1 MYRTDI
7 TQSIEPAAPNY
18 NTLAKVS
25 EAAATGA
32 RIQAQGAEMLS
43 NIGASIFQV
52 GYKEY
57 KTQQTKATV
66 GGLEEG
72 LKSEVATLENQMTEV
87 ERLDTENKAKVEL
100 ERIQAVNQAQEIVP
114 AAILSGSD
122 PEEAKNLS
130 QSFFTTQE
138 NKFVATFREEQK
150 RIIAARDAMPQRQ
163 HEMMLRSE
171 ALLKK
176 YITSMPELASN
187 FRQVAQQITGK
198 ERLDLYSVNKL
209 YEDINF
215 IEKQKQEQ
223 GKAIEKQN
231 EVLRGAYINDRKKA
245 GTSETQAN
253 LEFQMLQPNERL
265 QLANTATEYANANTQ
280 SEAALKAGGNALL
293 NITTLTQA
301 MFDNDLIASN
311 SHIYARM
318 QQLGVSRQMIASG
331 NIPAEIASSTAYKK
345 LQEEAGTSILSLLD
359 EQYQSANNKLID
371 KIKTSPADAAT
382 ASKAQNDLAK
392 WYEDKRKFYTEN
404 KTSFL
409 VATSMAP
416 EDFNKTL
423 KQRLDIVNSLVT
435 SLQLPPEIIA
445 SLGMTGDK
453 QAYNDARTRYPKSAK
468 ALDHFA
474 RLREKAMQGVPD
486 TEWMDL
492 MKNIDSFNGVDTSK
506 TPTNLNE
513 AVASIVTFNQAADTV
528 KKAAIDK
535 TLMNAN
541 TGQTVA
547 VLVAKSFADPANAEQ
562 FLSTNVQTTQQVLAQ
577 LDAGEKPAIINQ
589 IDMAAETHVYG
600 ADAHGDK
607 AKMAYADTLN
617 YYSRFADMGVSV
629 VFADPT
635 GNGTIAIKYTNPK
648 PGASPDKIRN
658 WTLTRDSAIMAKTNA
673 RLKAVDDA
681 LRIQSLTT
689 GKPINQLRFEFINT
703 FNKAGMVSEA
713 RSEQTIKMLAPQES
727 PTRGTI
733 DATSNTTEKWWR

>member
-1 MYRTDI
+1 MYRTDV
-7 TQSIEPAAPNY
+7 TQDMEPATANV
-18 NTLAKVS
+18 NTLAKVN
-25 EAAATGA
+25 EAAVAGA
-32 RIQAQGAEMLS
+32 RLQAQGAEAIG
-43 NIGASIFQV
+43 NIAGSIFKV
-52 GYKEY
+52 GYNEY
-57 KTQQTKATV
+57 KTQQTKTGTSNLASSLQ
-66 GGLEEG
+66 G
-72 LKSEVATLENQMTEV
+72 EVATLEGQMAEV
-87 ERLDTENKAKVEL
+87 ERLDLENKSKLEL
-100 ERIQAVNQAQEIVP
+100 ERAQAITQAQEILP
-114 AAILSGSD
+114 AAILSGAD
-122 PEEAKNLS
+122 PEEAKGLS
-130 QSFFTTQE
+130 KDFFSTQE
-138 NKFVATFREEQK
+138 NKFVASFREEQK
-150 RIIAARDAMPQRQ
+150 RIIEARDAMPQRQ

-171 ALLKK
+171 ALLKRA
-176 YITSMPELASN
+176 IAAQPELAST
-187 FRQVAQQITGK
+187 FRQVAQQVTGK

-223 GKAIEKQN
+223 AKSLEKQN
-231 EVLRGAYINDRKKA
+231 EVLRSSYVNDRKKG

-253 LEFQMLQPNERL
+253 IEFQMLQPNERL
-265 QLANTATEYANANTQ
+265 QLANAATEYANAQTQ

-301 MFDNDLIASN
+301 MFDNDLMASN
-311 SHIYARM
+311 THIYTRM

-331 NIPAEIASSTAYKK
+331 TIPAEIASSPAYKK
-345 LQEEAGTSILSLLD
+345 LQEEAGASILSLLD
-359 EQYQSANNKLID
+359 EQFQAANNKLID
-371 KIKTSPADAAT
+371 KIKSTPADASVA
-382 ASKAQNDLAK
+382 KQAQNDLTK

-409 VATSMAP
+409 VATSTTP

-435 SLQLPPEIIA
+435 SLQLPPDVIA

-453 QAYNDARTRYPKSAK
+453 QGYNDARARYPKSAK

-486 TEWMDL
+486 AEWVDL
-492 MKNIDSFNGVDTSK
+492 MKSIDSFNGADTSK

-513 AVASIVTFNQAADTV
+513 AVASIVTYNQAADVV

-535 TLMNAN
+535 SLINSN

-547 VLVAKSFADPANAEQ
+547 VLVSKSFADPANAEQ
-562 FLSTNVQTTQQVLAQ
+562 FLTTNVQTTQTVLSQ

-589 IDMAAETHVYG
+589 INMAAETHIYG

-607 AKMAYADTLN
+607 AKMSYQDTLN
-617 YYSRFADMGVSV
+617 YYSRFADMGVGV

-635 GNGTIAIKYTNPK
+635 GNGPVAIKYTNPK

-658 WTLTRDSAIMAKTNA
+658 WTLTRDSATMAKTNA

-681 LRIQSLTT
+681 LRIQSITT
-689 GKPINQLRFEFINT
+689 GQPLNQLRFEFINT

-713 RSEQTIKMLAPQES
+713 RTEQTVKMLAPQES
-727 PTRGTI
+727 PTRGTVN
-733 DATSNTTEKWWR
+733 ATSNTTEKWWK